1 MSEQEQKML
10 EENSS
15 LYLAPDPGRVV
26 DQKVSK
32 YMVEK
37 MFPALKG
44 PKVLE
49 MGFGDNYWTAHII
62 KTFGHAYIVDASES
76 LLEKAKEI
84 YKDKVTAYVSLF
96 ETFESKEKFD
106 TVLATFVLDHVADH
120 MAVLRQARTWLAEDG
135 VLIIM
140 VPHALSLHRRLA
152 VYMGMQKEEA
162 DLGETDIALVHRRV
176 FTIER
181 LERDLA
187 ALGYKVVEKGGML
200 SKALPQGMMTE
211 FSDEM
216 LKGLVELG
224 SRMPMEYAAVLVYKC
239 MKG

>member
-26 DQKVSK
+26 DQKVSR

-37 MFPALKG
+37 MFPHLKG
-44 PKVLE
+44 PRVLE
-49 MGFGDNYWTAHII
+49 MGFGDNYWTGHII
-62 KTFGHAYIVDASES
+62 ERFGQAYIVDASES

-84 YKDKVTAYVSLF
+84 YGGKVTTYVSLF
-96 ETFESKEKFD
+96 ESFAPKEKFD

-120 MAVLRQARTWLAEDG
+120 MAVLRQAQTWLAEG
-135 VLIIM
+135 GMLIIM
-140 VPHALSLHRRLA
+140 VPHAGSLHRRLA
-152 VYMGMQKEEA
+152 VCMDMQKEEA
-162 DLGETDIALVHRRV
+162 DLGETDIQLVHRRV

-187 ALGYKVVEKGGML
+187 SLGYKVVEKGGML
-200 SKALPQGMMTE
+200 SKALPQGMMTG

-216 LKGLVELG
+216 LKGLVDLG
-224 SRMPMEYAAVLVYKC
+224 AKLPMEYAAVLVYKC
-239 MKG
+239 VKA

>member
-1 MSEQEQKML
+1 MSEQEKNML

-37 MFPALKG
+37 MFGRLKG
-44 PKVLE
+44 PKILE
-49 MGFGDNYWTAHII
+49 MGFGDNYWTARII
-62 KTFGHAYIVDASES
+62 EKFGQAYIVDASES

-84 YKDKVTAYVSLF
+84 YGGKVTTFVSLF
-96 ETFESKEKFD
+96 ETFEAKEKFD

-120 MAVLRQARTWLAEDG
+120 MAVLKQARTWLAEDG

-152 VYMGMQKEEA
+152 VCMGMQKEET
-162 DLGETDIALVHRRV
+162 DLGETDLQLVHRRV

-181 LERDLA
+181 LEKDLSS
-187 ALGYKVVEKGGML
+187 LGYRVVKKGGML
-200 SKALPQGMMTE
+200 SKALPQGMMTGY
-211 FSDEM
+211 SDEM

-224 SRMPMEYAAVLVYKC
+224 SVLPMEYAAVLVYECIKS
-239 MKG
+239 

>member
-32 YMVEK
+32 YMVER
-37 MFPALKG
+37 MFPQLKG

-49 MGFGDNYWTAHII
+49 MGFGDNYWTGHII
-62 KTFGHAYIVDASES
+62 ERFGRAYIVDASES

-84 YKDKVTAYVSLF
+84 YGGKVTTFVSLF

-135 VLIIM
+135 ILIIM

-152 VYMGMQKEEA
+152 VCMGMQKEES
-162 DLGETDIALVHRRV
+162 DLGETDIQLVHRRV
-176 FTIER
+176 FTMER

-187 ALGYKVVEKGGML
+187 SLGYKVVEKGGML
-200 SKALPQGMMTE
+200 SKALPQGMMTG

-224 SRMPMEYAAVLVYKC
+224 MRLPMEYSAVLVYKC
-239 MKG
+239 VKA

>member
-1 MSEQEQKML
+1 MSEQEKNML
-10 EENSS
+10 EENAT

-26 DQKVSK
+26 DQKVSR

-37 MFPALKG
+37 MFSRLKG
-44 PKVLE
+44 PRILE

-62 KTFGHAYIVDASES
+62 EKFGQAYIVDASES

-84 YKDKVTAYVSLF
+84 YGSKVTTFVSLF
-96 ETFESKEKFD
+96 ETFEVKEKFD

-120 MAVLRQARTWLAEDG
+120 MAVLRQARTWLTENG

-140 VPHALSLHRRLA
+140 VPHAHSLHRRLA
-152 VYMGMQKEEA
+152 VCMGMQKEET
-162 DLGETDIALVHRRV
+162 DLGETDLQLVHRRV

-181 LERDLA
+181 LEKDLSS
-187 ALGYKVVEKGGML
+187 LGYRAVKKGGML

-211 FSDEM
+211 YSDEM

-224 SRMPMEYAAVLVYKC
+224 SVLPMEYAAVLVYECVKA
-239 MKG
+239 